1 MEEVTHFNNLGKILI
16 MSDMNSR
23 VGIEDDFTR
32 NDEVDENIP
41 LPQDNLS
48 DQIFKNRTSFDKL
61 SGTQG
66 HWKDLLNFCKSTSF
80 RIMNGR

>member
-32 NDEVDENIP
+32 DDEVDENIP
-41 LPQDNLS
+41 LPQDYLS
-48 DQIFKNRTSFDKL
+48 DQMFKDHSISCLVHRVTGK
-61 SGTQG
+61 T
-66 HWKDLLNFCKSTSF
+66 C
-80 RIMNGR
+80 